1 MIDNYNFYEQIKSWE
16 EDLEYQEKAFL
27 RENCTTVF
35 PTQQIIN
42 KIISYSRAQSVYSE
56 TLNENIKVWLN

>member
-16 EDLEYQEKAFL
+16 EDLEYQEEVFL
-27 RENCTTVF
+27 RENCATVF

>member
-27 RENCTTVF
+27 RENCAAVF